1 MNTTALELIQ
11 AAFPDVTCTANLDAV
26 VITVQPEHLEQ
37 TLARLKNDPT
47 LNFGMLLD
55 VTAVD
60 YLDYPVAQA
69 ARFSVVYNLR
79 NWEKNMVVQVKT
91 PVTDPAVGVPTAT
104 HLWSSANWA
113 ERETFD
119 QYGINFIGHPD
130 LRRILNHWQ
139 FQGHPLRKDY
149 PIEQGQICFETDSL
163 EKEIK
168 ARLEQNGVGQTTMED
183 IHTEIMYL
191 NLGPSHPATHGA
203 IRILTA
209 LDGETILANVNEIG
223 YLHRGF
229 EKTAENRTYNQ
240 VIPLTDRLNYCSAL
254 MNNVAYAKAV
264 ESWLG
269 IEITDRAKF
278 MRVILSEFFRV
289 QDHLVCIAAN
299 LVDMG
304 GLTNYWYLYNEKEAS
319 YDLISRLTG
328 ARLTSSFTRI
338 GGMYRDFYEGW
349 EVDMEKHL
357 VDIEKGVS
365 DSLKLVLKNR
375 IVHDRTQNVCVMP
388 AELALSYGYT
398 GPCLRA
404 SGIPFDLRKDNPY
417 YHYEAFDFTIPV
429 GTKGDLYDRFM
440 IRYEEIFQSISII
453 RQAMKMIPKGPV
465 NISNNH
471 VTLPPKQDVY
481 SNIEGLASHFK
492 LIFEGVKTPAG
503 EWYDSFE
510 AANGEL
516 GFYFVSD
523 GSGNPY
529 KCKVRPP
536 CFYMMSGFHEMVEG
550 QMIADAVI
558 NLGSINIIGGELD
571 R

>member
-1 MNTTALELIQ
+1 MNTTALETIQ
-11 AAFPDVTCTANLDAV
+11 AAFPGVPCTASVDAV
-26 VITVQPEHLEQ
+26 VLTVQPDQLKQ
-37 TLARLKNDPT
+37 TLSRLKNDPA
-47 LNFGMLLD
+47 LNFGLLLD

-60 YLDYPVAQA
+60 YLTYPGAQA
-69 ARFSVVYNLR
+69 TRFSVIYILR
-79 NWEKNMVVQVKT
+79 NWEGNMVVNVRT
-91 PVTDPAVGVPTAT
+91 PVVDPEAGIPTAT
-104 HLWSSANWA
+104 HLWNSANWG
-113 ERETFD
+113 EREVYD
-119 QYGINFIGHPD
+119 QYGIVFQGHPD

-149 PIEQGQICFETDSL
+149 PIEKGQICYETDSL

-168 ARLEQNGVGQTTMED
+168 ARLEQNGVSETLMKD

-191 NLGPSHPATHGA
+191 NIGPSHPATHGA

-240 VIPLTDRLNYCSAL
+240 VIPLTDRLNYCSSL
-254 MNNVAYAKAV
+254 MNNIAYAKAV

-269 IEITDRAKF
+269 VEVTERTKF
-278 MRVILSEFFRV
+278 MRVILAEFYRI

-304 GLTNYWYLYNEKEAS
+304 GLTNYWYLYNQKEAS
-319 YDLISRLTG
+319 YDFISRLTG

-349 EVDMEKHL
+349 EADMEQQL
-357 VDIEKGVS
+357 RDIEQGVN

-388 AELALSYGYT
+388 AEKALSYGFT

-404 SGIPFDLRKDNPY
+404 SGVPFDLRKDNPY
-417 YHYEAFDFTIPV
+417 YYYETFDFTIPL
-429 GTKGDLYDRFM
+429 GSKGDIYDRIM
-440 IRYEEIFQSISII
+440 IRFEEIFQSISII
-453 RQAMKMIPKGPV
+453 RQAMKRIPQGPIFIEKSDV
-465 NISNNH
+465 
-471 VTLPPKQDVY
+471 VLPPKSEVY
-481 SNIEGLASHFK
+481 SHIEGLANHFK
-492 LIFEGVKTPAG
+492 LIFEGIQVPQG

-523 GSGNPY
+523 GSGKPY

-536 CFYMMSGFHEMVEG
+536 CFYMMGGFHEMVEG
-550 QMIADAVI
+550 EMIADAVI

>member
-1 MNTTALELIQ
+1 MNTTALEPIQ
-11 AAFPDVTCTANLDAV
+11 AAFPDVPCTTSVDAV
-26 VITVQPEHLEQ
+26 VLTVQAEHIET
-37 TLARLKNDPT
+37 TLTRLKNEPT
-47 LNFGMLLD
+47 LNFGLLVD
-55 VTAVD
+55 VTAID
-60 YLDYPVAQA
+60 YLNYPVQQPT
-69 ARFSVVYNLR
+69 RFVVVYTLR
-79 NWEKNMVVQVKT
+79 NWERNLLVQVRVPVADPEIGIPSAT
-91 PVTDPAVGVPTAT
+91 P
-104 HLWSSANWA
+104 LWDSANWG
-113 ERETFD
+113 ERETYD
-119 QYGINFIGHPD
+119 QYGIHFQGHPD

-149 PIEQGQICFETDSL
+149 PIGQGQICYQTDSL

-168 ARLEQNGVGQTTMED
+168 ARLAVNGVDQTLMED
-183 IHTEIMYL
+183 INTEIMYL

-269 IEITDRAKF
+269 IEITERAKF

-289 QDHLVCIAAN
+289 QDHLVCLAAN

-304 GLTNYWYLYNEKEAS
+304 GLTNYWYLYNEKESS

-349 EVDMEKHL
+349 EADMEHQL
-357 VDIEKGVS
+357 RAIEKGVN
-365 DSLKLVLKNR
+365 DSLALVLKNR

-388 AELALSYGYT
+388 ADVALSYGYT

-404 SGIPFDLRKDNPY
+404 SGVPFDLRKDNPY
-417 YHYEAFDFTIPV
+417 YYYDTFDFTIPL
-429 GTKGDLYDRFM
+429 GSKGDIYDRMM

-453 RQAMKMIPKGPV
+453 RQAMKMIPQGPV
-465 NISNNH
+465 TISNNN
-471 VTLPPKQDVY
+471 VTLPPKTEVY
-481 SNIEGLASHFK
+481 KNIEGLASHFK
-492 LIFEGVKTPAG
+492 LVFEGVKVPVG

-516 GFYFVSD
+516 GFHFVSD
-523 GSGNPY
+523 GSGRPY

-536 CFYMMSGFHEMVEG
+536 CFYMMGGFHEMVEG

>member
-26 VITVQPEHLEQ
+26 VLTVQPEHLEQ
-37 TLARLKNDPT
+37 TLARLKNEPT

-91 PVTDPAVGVPTAT
+91 PVSDPTVGVATAS

-149 PIEQGQICFETDSL
+149 PIGQGQICYETASL

-168 ARLEQNGVGQTTMED
+168 DRLAEKNVDQTTMED

-209 LDGETILANVNEIG
+209 LDGETILANINEIG

-319 YDLISRLTG
+319 YDFISRLTG

-349 EVDMEKHL
+349 EADMERQL
-357 VDIEKGVS
+357 VDIEKGVN

-388 AELALSYGYT
+388 AHLALSYGYT

-404 SGIPFDLRKDNPY
+404 SGVPFDLRKDNPY

-429 GTKGDLYDRFM
+429 GSKGDLYDRFM

-465 NISNNH
+465 TISNNQ
-471 VTLPPKQDVY
+471 VALPPKQEVY

-523 GSGNPY
+523 GSGQPY